1 MKQKV
6 QPHNFAIFVARQP
19 IFNRHK
25 ELFGYE
31 ILFRNGFENFYNALD
46 ADVSTSKTL
55 INSFLVIG
63 TDSLTGGRRAFINF
77 TETTLKTNLAYF
89 FPKEVLTIEILETV
103 PITSEIIAIAK
114 KLKSQGYKIAL
125 DDFVFSDEYREL
137 LPFADIIKVDFLNTT
152 TYERLQIHNETSHLN
167 IKLLAEKIETYED
180 FHEALSLG
188 YVYFQGYFF
197 SQPEIIESRDIPVY
211 KLNYLEILQQIHKDD
226 VDFGKL
232 EEIIKRDVSL
242 SFKLLK
248 FINSAAFGFAS
259 QIGSIKHALSLLGIR
274 EFKNWLSF
282 VVLHS
287 IAQDKPQEL
296 IVTSLIRAK
305 FAELLASSSQFK
317 AVASECFLMGLF
329 SLVDAFF
336 DKEKKEIFGQLPL
349 ADEIKNAILYNKGPY
364 SGIFRFITAYE
375 KGNWEQVN
383 KISHELQ
390 MPPEQ
395 IAQSYRK
402 AIEWANKF
410 FVHQ

>member
-6 QPHNFAIFVARQP
+6 QPYNYTIFVARQP

-31 ILFRNGFENFYNALD
+31 ILFRNGFENFYNSLD
-46 ADVSTSKTL
+46 SDASTSKTL

-77 TETTLKTNLAYF
+77 TETTLRTNLANF
-89 FPKEVLTIEILETV
+89 FPKEVLTIEILETI

-114 KLKSQGYKIAL
+114 NLKSRGYKIAL

-152 TYERLQIHNETSHLN
+152 TYERVQIHNETSHLN

-180 FHEALSLG
+180 FHAALGLG
-188 YVYFQGYFF
+188 YSYFQGYFF

-211 KLNYLEILQQIHKDD
+211 KLNYLEILQQIHNDD

-248 FINSAAFGFAS
+248 FINSASFGFAS
-259 QIGSIKHALSLLGIR
+259 QIGSIKHALALLGIR

-317 AVASECFLMGLF
+317 AAASECFLMGLF

-336 DKEKKEIFGQLPL
+336 DKEKKEIFEQLPL
-349 ADEIKNAILYNKGPY
+349 ADEIKNAILHNKGPY
-364 SGIFRFITAYE
+364 SGIFQFITAYE
-375 KGNWEQVN
+375 KGNWELVN
-383 KISHELQ
+383 KISQELQ
-390 MPPEQ
+390 IPAEQ
-395 IAQSYRK
+395 ITQTYRK
-402 AIEWANKF
+402 AIEWANTF